1 MKIRNNYLCHAAALL
16 LLMLAA
22 ACTADDDFD
31 PAPSPDSPAPSAPP
45 LTITVTDGAYA
56 PAPAANDEDDATA
69 PATRAVERGYATE
82 FTAGDRIGLYEVRV
96 VDKSDGRFTY
106 ELGTIRNL
114 CLIYDGT
121 AWKLPSGKELSPE
134 RPSANERMH
143 YYAYYPYQ
151 DDSYMDG
158 KVIAIPGSLYDRP
171 TGTPWTPQEFF
182 GSLISQ
188 WRPATDQSTYAAYTA
203 SDLMVSLGTVAKR
216 TDGTDGSVLSF
227 VMEHQMA
234 LAVIRVPA
242 VKCTYTETVSGTAAT
257 KDYRLYTG
265 MSVQGCWQ
273 ENSHT
278 ARFLVNPWNP
288 AYTSYG
294 TYYTAAF
301 EKRNFAVTITSLFGS
316 SDYAGT
322 YFLYTIDSGAETVID
337 RPLKEGDFYM
347 RDGTILPQDAF
358 SNGTLPT
365 DVQEDCLG
373 VVFWVGEIEEMH
385 WTQTGNIQGDHLLMR
400 DHPQCT
406 RGMAVALRDA
416 SSTPVVWATGEGA
429 SERLYDWANG
439 FGGFTPAE
447 QADWEAIEPSDFS
460 YGYSYSRLM
469 ALYGSRHDDTTF
481 PALDAIATYA
491 AAHPAPA
498 GSSGWFLP
506 SINELATLCFGTPTN
521 FGTVGSPYYFE
532 SLKMLK
538 KINPRIDKAA
548 GNTLAGKYWSSYAA
562 DDGVWY
568 VDVDAPNYSMKPK
581 TDTYKVR
588 AVLAF

>member
-1 MKIRNNYLCHAAALL
+1 MKIRNNYPYHHAAALL
-16 LLMLAA
+16 LPVVLVVLVA
-22 ACTADDDFD
+22 ACTADDGFV
-31 PAPSPDSPAPSAPP
+31 PSPGEAPATSTPP

-56 PAPAANDEDDATA
+56 PAPTADDEDDAPA

-82 FTAGDRIGLYEVRV
+82 FTAGDKIGLYEVTEEENGYGG
-96 VDKSDGRFTY
+96 SIYSGITQ
-106 ELGTIRNL
+106 NL
-114 CLIYDGT
+114 CLTYDGT
-121 AWKLPSGKELSPE
+121 AWTLPSGKELSPE
-134 RPSANERMH
+134 RRPDGSRTY
-143 YYAYYPYQ
+143 YYAYYPWQ
-151 DDSYMDG
+151 KDEDMDR
-158 KVIAIPGSLYDRP
+158 KVIAEPRIMFDRP

-182 GSLISQ
+182 GSLITMWS
-188 WRPATDQSTYAAYTA
+188 PATDQSTYAAYTA
-203 SDLMVSLGTVAKR
+203 SDLMVSLGTVAKC
-216 TDGTDGSVLSF
+216 TDDTDGSVLSF

-242 VKCTYTETVSGTAAT
+242 VKYTYTETVSGTAAT

-265 MSVQGCWQ
+265 MSAQNCWQ

-278 ARFLVNPWNP
+278 ARFLVNPEQISVSIP
-288 AYTSYG
+288 G

-301 EKRNFAVTITSLFGS
+301 EKRNFAVTTTSLFGS
-316 SDYAGT
+316 ST
-322 YFLYTIDSGAETVID
+322 YFLYTIDSGAETVTD

-358 SNGTLPT
+358 GNGALPT

-416 SSTPVVWATGEGA
+416 SPTAAAWATGEGA
-429 SERLYDWANG
+429 SERLYDWAKG

-447 QADWEAIEPSDFS
+447 QADWEAIEASDLS
-460 YGYSYSRLM
+460 YGYSYFRLM
-469 ALYGSRHDDTTF
+469 ALYGSRHGGTTF
-481 PALDAIATYA
+481 PALDAIADYA

-506 SINELATLCFGTPTN
+506 SQNELATLCFGAPTN

-568 VDVDAPNYSMKPK
+568 VDVDAPDYRVKPK

>member
-31 PAPSPDSPAPSAPP
+31 PAPSPDSPTPSAPP

-56 PAPAANDEDDATA
+56 PAPTADDNDDTTPAT
-69 PATRAVERGYATE
+69 ATRAVERGYATE
-82 FTAGDRIGLYEVRV
+82 FTAGDRIGLYEVREV
-96 VDKSDGRFTY
+96 AGSNGRFTY

-114 CLIYDGT
+114 CLTYDGT
-121 AWKLPSGKELSPE
+121 AWTLPSGKELSPE
-134 RPSANERMH
+134 RPSANERTY

-151 DDSYMDG
+151 DDSYMDNYVLEEG
-158 KVIAIPGSLYDRP
+158 SWTNYTEIPP
-171 TGTPWTPQEFF
+171 TAREVFS
-182 GSLISQ
+182 SLISQ
-188 WRPATDQSTYAAYTA
+188 WQPAGNQRTYAAYTA

-227 VMEHQMA
+227 VMEHQMI
-234 LAVIRVPA
+234 LSVIRVPA

-265 MSVQGCWQ
+265 MSTQSCWQ

-278 ARFLVNPWNP
+278 ARFLVNPP
-288 AYTSYG
+288 MHSAYISG

-301 EKRNFAVTITSLFGS
+301 EKRNFGVTTISATGS

-322 YFLYTIDSGAETVID
+322 YFLYTIDGGAETVID

-347 RDGTILPQDAF
+347 RDGSVLPREAADG
-358 SNGTLPT
+358 GTLPT

-385 WTQTGNIQGDHLLMR
+385 WTQTGIKQGDRLLMR
-400 DHPQCT
+400 DHPECVH
-406 RGMAVALRDA
+406 GMAVALRDA
-416 SSTPVVWATGEGA
+416 SPTAVAWATGKGA
-429 SERLYDWANG
+429 SEYLYDWANG
-439 FGGFTPAE
+439 FSGFTPAE
-447 QADWEAIEPSDFS
+447 QADWEAIKASNS
-460 YGYSYSRLM
+460 GYGYRNSRLM
-469 ALYGSRHDDTTF
+469 ALYGSRHDGTTF
-481 PALDAIATYA
+481 PALDAIADYA

-506 SINELATLCFGTPTN
+506 GLNELATLCFGAPKN
-521 FGTVGSPYYFE
+521 FGLSTSSYYYMQ
-532 SLKMLK
+532 LRMLK
-538 KINPRIDKAA
+538 EINPRIDKAA
-548 GNTLAGKYWSSYAA
+548 GNKLAGKYWSSYATN
-562 DDGVWY
+562 DGVWY
-568 VDVDAPNYSMKPK
+568 VDVDTPDYSMKP

-588 AVLAF
+588 AVLVF

>member
-1 MKIRNNYLCHAAALL
+1 MKLNNYPFRTAALL

-22 ACTADDDFD
+22 ACTKEDDFA
-31 PAPSPDSPAPSAPP
+31 APPGKDTATAPP

-56 PAPAANDEDDATA
+56 PAPTADNEDDATA

-82 FTAGDRIGLYEVRV
+82 FTAGDKIGLYEVTEEEQGNGGAIY
-96 VDKSDGRFTY
+96 SGITQ
-106 ELGTIRNL
+106 NL
-114 CLIYDGT
+114 CLTYDGT
-121 AWKLPSGKELSPE
+121 AWTLPSGKELSPE
-134 RPSANERMH
+134 RRPDGSRTY
-143 YYAYYPYQ
+143 YYAYYPWQ
-151 DDSYMDG
+151 KDEDMDG
-158 KVIAIPGSLYDRP
+158 KVIAVPGTMFDRP
-171 TGTPWTPQEFF
+171 TGTPPTPQEFF
-182 GSLISQ
+182 GNLISQ
-188 WRPATDQSTYAAYTA
+188 WRPAGNQRTYAAYTA

-265 MSVQGCWQ
+265 MSTQCCWQ

-278 ARFLVNPWNP
+278 ARFLVSPWNP
-288 AYTSYG
+288 IYTYG

-301 EKRNFAVTITSLFGS
+301 EKRNFYVTTISALGS

-322 YFLYTIDSGAETVID
+322 YFLYTIDGGAETVKTD

-347 RDGTILPQDAF
+347 RDGTILPHDAF
-358 SNGTLPT
+358 GSETLPT

-373 VVFWVGEIEEMH
+373 VVFWVGEIEGMH

-400 DHPQCT
+400 HHPECVH
-406 RGMAVALRDA
+406 GMAVALRDA
-416 SSTPVVWATGEGA
+416 SPTPAAWATGEGA

-447 QADWEAIEPSDFS
+447 QADWEAIKASSPS
-460 YGYSYSRLM
+460 YGYNSSRLM
-469 ALYGSRHDDTTF
+469 ALYGSWHDGTTF

-506 SINELATLCFGTPTN
+506 SQCELATLCFGAPKN
-521 FGTVGSPYYFE
+521 FGSSTSPYYYAQ
-532 SLKMLK
+532 LRMLEE
-538 KINPRIDKAA
+538 INPRIDKAA

-562 DDGVWY
+562 DYSAWY
-568 VDVDAPNYSMKPK
+568 VDVDTPDYSMEPR
-581 TDTYKVR
+581 TNTYKVR

>member
-22 ACTADDDFD
+22 ACTADDDFA
-31 PAPSPDSPAPSAPP
+31 PAPSPDSPAVSAPP

-56 PAPAANDEDDATA
+56 PAPTADNEDDATA

-82 FTAGDRIGLYEVRV
+82 FTAGDRIGLYEVREE
-96 VDKSDGRFTY
+96 DESNGTHIY
-106 ELGTIRNL
+106 EFAQENRNL
-114 CLIYDGT
+114 CLTYDGT
-121 AWKLPSGKELSPE
+121 AWTLPSGKELSPE
-134 RPSANERMH
+134 RRQDGSRTH

-151 DDSYMDG
+151 DDSYMN
-158 KVIAIPGSLYDRP
+158 GSLDFFLRWTIDIEIPP
-171 TGTPWTPQEFF
+171 TAREVFS
-182 GSLISQ
+182 SLIYQ
-188 WRPATDQSTYAAYTA
+188 WRPAYNQSTYAAYTA
-203 SDLMVSLGTVAKR
+203 SDLMVSRGTVTKR

-227 VMEHQMA
+227 VMEHQMI

-265 MSVQGCWQ
+265 MSAQSCWQ

-278 ARFLVNPWNP
+278 ARFLVSPWNP
-288 AYTSYG
+288 IYTSG

-301 EKRNFAVTITSLFGS
+301 EKRNFAVTTTSLFGS

-322 YFLYTIDSGAETVID
+322 YFLYTIDGGAETVKTD

-358 SNGTLPT
+358 GNGALPT

-385 WTQTGNIQGDHLLMR
+385 WTQTGNKQGDHLLMR
-400 DHPQCT
+400 DHPECVH
-406 RGMAVALRDA
+406 GMAVALRDA
-416 SSTPVVWATGEGA
+416 SSTAAAWATGEGA
-429 SERLYDWANG
+429 SEYLYDWANG

-447 QADWEAIEPSDFS
+447 QANWEAIEPSDLS

-506 SINELATLCFGTPTN
+506 SMNELATLCFGTPEN
-521 FGTVGSPYYFE
+521 FDSSTSSYYYKQ
-532 SLKMLK
+532 LRMLK
-538 KINPRIDKAA
+538 EINPRIDKAA
-548 GNTLAGKYWSSYAA
+548 GNKLAGKYWSSYATDYSA
-562 DDGVWY
+562 WY
-568 VDVDAPNYSMKPK
+568 VDVDTPDYSMKPK
-581 TDTYKVR
+581 TDACKVR

>member
-1 MKIRNNYLCHAAALL
+1 MKLNNYPFRTAALL

-22 ACTADDDFD
+22 ACTKEDDFA
-31 PAPSPDSPAPSAPP
+31 APPGKDTATAPP

-56 PAPAANDEDDATA
+56 PAPTADNEDDATA

-82 FTAGDRIGLYEVRV
+82 FTAGDRIGLYEVKEV
-96 VDKSDGRFTY
+96 AGSNGISSYK
-106 ELGTIRNL
+106 LGTTRNL
-114 CLIYDGT
+114 CLTYDGT
-121 AWKLPSGKELSPE
+121 AWTLPSGKELSPE
-134 RPSANERMH
+134 RPSANERTY

-151 DDSYMDG
+151 DDSYMVNYVKPAEWSNETG
-158 KVIAIPGSLYDRP
+158 IPP
-171 TGTPWTPQEFF
+171 TAREVFDH
-182 GSLISQ
+182 LIYQ
-188 WRPATDQSTYAAYTA
+188 WRPGGNQSTYAAYTA
-203 SDLMVSLGTVAKR
+203 SDLMVSLGTVTKR

-265 MSVQGCWQ
+265 MSAQSCWQ

-278 ARFLVNPWNP
+278 ARFLVSPWNP
-288 AYTSYG
+288 IYTSG

-301 EKRNFAVTITSLFGS
+301 EKRNFAVTTTSLSGS

-322 YFLYTIDSGAETVID
+322 YFLYTIDGGAETVTD

-358 SNGTLPT
+358 GSGTLPT

-373 VVFWVGEIEEMH
+373 VVFWVGEIEGMH
-385 WTQTGNIQGDHLLMR
+385 WTQTGNIQGDRLLMR
-400 DHPQCT
+400 DHPECVH
-406 RGMAVALRDA
+406 GMAVALRDA
-416 SSTPVVWATGEGA
+416 SSTAVAWATGEGV
-429 SERLYDWANG
+429 SEYLYDWANG
-439 FGGFTPAE
+439 FSGFTPPE
-447 QADWEAIEPSDFS
+447 QADWEAIKVSNFG
-460 YGYSYSRLM
+460 YGYNSSRLM
-469 ALYGSRHDDTTF
+469 ALYGSWHDGTTF

-506 SINELATLCFGTPTN
+506 SQCELATLCFGAPKNYSLST
-521 FGTVGSPYYFE
+521 SPYYYAQ
-532 SLKMLK
+532 LRMLK

-548 GNTLAGKYWSSYAA
+548 GNKLAGKYWSNSETDYK
-562 DDGVWY
+562 VWY
-568 VDVDAPNYSMKPK
+568 VDVDAPGYSMKPK

>member
-56 PAPAANDEDDATA
+56 PAPTADNDDDTPA

-82 FTAGDRIGLYEVRV
+82 FTAGDRIGLYEVKEV
-96 VDKSDGRFTY
+96 AGSNGRFTY

-114 CLIYDGT
+114 CLTYDGT
-121 AWKLPSGKELSPE
+121 AWTLPSGKELSPE
-134 RPSANERMH
+134 RPSANERTY

-151 DDSYMDG
+151 DDSYMDNYVLEEG
-158 KVIAIPGSLYDRP
+158 SWTNYTGIPP
-171 TGTPWTPQEFF
+171 TAQREIF
-182 GSLISQ
+182 SILISQ
-188 WRPATDQSTYAAYTA
+188 WLPGGNQRTYAAYTA

-227 VMEHQMA
+227 VMEHQMM
-234 LAVIRVPA
+234 LSVIRVPA

-265 MSVQGCWQ
+265 MSTQCCWQ

-278 ARFLVNPWNP
+278 ARFLVSPWNP
-288 AYTSYG
+288 INTYG

-301 EKRNFAVTITSLFGS
+301 EKRNFYVTTISALGS

-322 YFLYTIDSGAETVID
+322 YFLYTIDGGAETVKTD

-358 SNGTLPT
+358 GNGTLPT

-373 VVFWVGEIEEMH
+373 VVFWVGEIEGVH
-385 WTQTGNIQGDHLLMR
+385 WTQTGIKQGDRLLMR
-400 DHPQCT
+400 DHPECVH
-406 RGMAVALRDA
+406 GMAVALRDA
-416 SSTPVVWATGEGA
+416 SPTAVAWATGKGA
-429 SERLYDWANG
+429 SEYLYDWANG
-439 FGGFTPAE
+439 FSGFTPAE
-447 QADWEAIEPSDFS
+447 QADWEAIKASNS
-460 YGYSYSRLM
+460 GYGYNNSRLM

-506 SINELATLCFGTPTN
+506 SQCELATLCFGAPKNYSLST
-521 FGTVGSPYYFE
+521 SPYYYAQ
-532 SLKMLK
+532 LRMLK

-548 GNTLAGKYWSSYAA
+548 GNKLAGKYWSNSETDYK
-562 DDGVWY
+562 VWY
-568 VDVDAPNYSMKPK
+568 VDVDAPGYSMKPK

>member
-22 ACTADDDFD
+22 ACTADDDFA
-31 PAPSPDSPAPSAPP
+31 PAPSPDSPAVSAPP

-56 PAPAANDEDDATA
+56 PAPTADNEDDATA

-82 FTAGDRIGLYEVRV
+82 FTAGDRIGLYEVREE
-96 VDKSDGRFTY
+96 DESNGTHIY
-106 ELGTIRNL
+106 EFAQENRNL
-114 CLIYDGT
+114 CLTYDGT
-121 AWKLPSGKELSPE
+121 AWTLPSGKELSPE
-134 RPSANERMH
+134 RRQDGSRTH

-151 DDSYMDG
+151 DDSYMN
-158 KVIAIPGSLYDRP
+158 GSLDFFLRWSNETGIPP
-171 TGTPWTPQEFF
+171 TAREVFDG
-182 GSLISQ
+182 LITMWS
-188 WRPATDQSTYAAYTA
+188 PAGNQSTYAAYTA

-242 VKCTYTETVSGTAAT
+242 VKYTYTETVSGTAAT
-257 KDYRLYTG
+257 KDYCLYTG
-265 MSVQGCWQ
+265 MSAQNCWQ

-278 ARFLVNPWNP
+278 ARFLVNPRVYSVYIP
-288 AYTSYG
+288 G

-301 EKRNFAVTITSLFGS
+301 EKRNFAVTTTSLFGS
-316 SDYAGT
+316 ST
-322 YFLYTIDSGAETVID
+322 YFLYTIDSGAETVTD

-358 SNGTLPT
+358 GNGALPT

-416 SSTPVVWATGEGA
+416 SPTAAAWATGEGA

-447 QADWEAIEPSDFS
+447 QADWEAIEASDLS
-460 YGYSYSRLM
+460 YGYSYFRLM
-469 ALYGSRHDDTTF
+469 ALYGSRHGGTTF
-481 PALDAIATYA
+481 PVCDAIATYA

-506 SINELATLCFGTPTN
+506 SQNELATLCFGAPTN

-568 VDVDAPNYSMKPK
+568 VDVDAPDYRVKPK